1 MRVFVLRKQD
11 TGLEGLT
18 EEIGQAAIEEA
29 KRQAAEKLNEASDE
43 IKAQLDALEITPD
56 NFDEAAQTIEEVINS
71 LSNLLG
77 SIRALQEQLGQQPL
91 RKQRG
96 TVSLITDTD
105 VDLVDKFM
113 STVAKI
119 IKNYPPID
127 NDTADAAKAAID
139 EMRKILDQM
148 EKNIAV
154 IEMPP
159 EE

>member
-11 TGLEGLT
+11 TGLEGLA
-18 EEIGQAAIEEA
+18 EEIGQATTEDV
-29 KRQAAEKLNEASDE
+29 KRQAAEKLNEALNE
-43 IKAQLDALEITPD
+43 IKTQFNALEITPD
-56 NFDEAAQTIEEVINS
+56 NFDKAAQTIEEVING

-77 SIRALQEQLGQQPL
+77 SIRAVQERVGQQPL

>member
-11 TGLEGLT
+11 TGLEGLA
-18 EEIGQAAIEEA
+18 EEIGQATTEDV
-29 KRQAAEKLNEASDE
+29 KRQAAEKLNEALNE
-43 IKAQLDALEITPD
+43 IKTQFNALEITPD
-56 NFDEAAQTIEEVINS
+56 NFDKAAQTIEEVING

-77 SIRALQEQLGQQPL
+77 SIRAVQERVGQQPL

-96 TVSLITDTD
+96 TVSFFSDTD
-105 VDLVDKFM
+105 ADLIEELVL
-113 STVAKI
+113 TLAKI